1 MVEKKIDNEQEQLFQ
16 EKYAELYNLDLNIR
30 QVQQQLNAVNQQLLE
45 VEAIIQSL
53 ESLKDIDKDADAF
66 CMLTP
71 GIFVKSKITD
81 NEKVLLNV
89 GGKAV
94 VEKSVDE
101 AKELLLSQ
109 SVELDSLSEELNIK
123 LDEMSNKALKIQE
136 EFKIL

>member
-89 GGKAV
+89 GG
-94 VEKSVDE
+94 
-101 AKELLLSQ
+101 
-109 SVELDSLSEELNIK
+109 
-123 LDEMSNKALKIQE
+123 
-136 EFKIL
+136 F